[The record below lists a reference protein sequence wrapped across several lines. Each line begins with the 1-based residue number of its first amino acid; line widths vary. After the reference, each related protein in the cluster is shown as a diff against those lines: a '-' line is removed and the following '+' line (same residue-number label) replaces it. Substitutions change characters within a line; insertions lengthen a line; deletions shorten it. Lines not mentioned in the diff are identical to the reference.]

1 MAFPLTVHGDKGSET
16 LRRIFANQLEVA
28 MRKKIFWMILIGLA
42 LVSIPKRVLAQDT
55 DKVVILSPRVGTMI
69 DASERDHFHLF
80 PQIKGFNRA
89 VVYETPGKTYYIVIV
104 SVRPNGTTKQTIVPY
119 RENELLTLAEQID
132 HFEDLEKGTYQMGQ
146 QQATLRVVGRQD
158 QVVEQ
163 QSDLLPFALKTNESP
178 LESFPQLGVGVGISA
193 SSLDPGGIA
202 VAFNAIEEKYRKQG
216 YTIIHQSLNLDPPM
230 QYRCNLTLRLS
241 QSFALL
247 VDVGRSFGTG
257 LELKTVS
264 ARALYCFRVF
274 EQRWVRPFAGGGI
287 LFSHFSIEKEYGD
300 QNRISPIQSS
310 GVYDYLESV
319 SAEGGNIGL
328 MLDAGIDLMPSPA
341 GAISV
346 YLNYVT
352 SSTAEATVDGIQ
364 HASVK
369 FGGLVPGVRLSIY
382 F

>member
-1 MAFPLTVHGDKGSET
+1 MTFPLTVHADKGSET
-16 LRRIFANQLEVA
+16 LRRIFANQMEVA
-28 MRKKIFWMILIGLA
+28 MRKKTFLMILIGLA
-42 LVSIPKRVLAQDT
+42 LVSIPKRVLAQDS

-89 VVYETPGKTYYIVIV
+89 VVYETPGKTYYTVIV
-104 SVRPNGTTKQTIVPY
+104 SVRPDGTTKQTIVPY
-119 RENELLTLAEQID
+119 REDELLKLAEQID

-146 QQATLRVVGRQD
+146 QHATLRVVGRQG

-202 VAFNAIEEKYRKQG
+202 VAFNAIEQKYRNQG
-216 YTIIHQSLNLDPPM
+216 YTINHQSLNLNSPT
-230 QYRCNLTLRLS
+230 QFKCNLTLRFS

-247 VDVGRSFGTG
+247 VDVGRSFETE

-264 ARALYCFRVF
+264 ASALYRFTVF
-274 EQRWVRPFAGGGI
+274 KQRWFRPFVGGGI
-287 LFSHFSIEKEYGD
+287 AFSRFSFEKKYGE
-300 QNRISPIQSS
+300 RISPIRP
-310 GVYDYLESV
+310 GGDYDYLESV
-319 SAEGGNIGL
+319 SAEGGNTGL
-328 MLDAGIDLMPSPA
+328 MLASGADLVLSPS
-341 GAISV
+341 GVFSV
-346 YLNYVT
+346 YLNYLA
-352 SSTAEATVDGIQ
+352 SSTAEATVSGIQ

-369 FGGLVPGVRLSIY
+369 FGGLVPGARLSIY